1 MSSFR
6 FLHAAD
12 LHLGSPLAGLAR
24 ADAEVAA
31 LFAAASRDAFADLV
45 DRAIEARVDFA
56 VIAGDVYDGEWK
68 DASIGLFFNRQLA
81 KLDRAGVPVFLLKG
95 NHDAESVVTKSISL
109 PESVREFGSR
119 RPETFRLES
128 LHVALHGQSFAARS
142 ALDNLSSAYPA
153 PVAGWFNIGVL
164 HTCCEGSSAHAR
176 YAPCTLDELCR
187 KGYDYWAL
195 GHVHEHAVLSRE
207 PWVVFPGNLQGRSV
221 RECGPKGAVLVEV
234 ADNRVIGV
242 ERLLTDRARWAV
254 TTVDVS
260 GAENEHAA
268 LAAVERAIRLV
279 VSEADGRP
287 LALRITLVGETR
299 LHGGFARDPRRMADE
314 IQAAAHR
321 VSPSVWIEKTKLE
334 TIPLQRGARTEPE
347 MKSLDLMALLEGLD
361 AEPELLER
369 AAETIGVI
377 AAKLPG
383 GVFVDEAALAE
394 ELAEL
399 VNEARELVLGRL
411 GH

>member
-45 DRAIEARVDFA
+45 DRAIEARIAFA
-56 VIAGDVYDGEWK
+56 VFAGDIYDGEWK

-95 NHDAESVVTKSISL
+95 NHDADSVVTKSISL
-109 PESVREFGSR
+109 PPSVREFGSR
-119 RPETFRLES
+119 KPETFRLES
-128 LHVALHGQSFAARS
+128 LRVALHGQSFAARS
-142 ALDNLSSAYPA
+142 ALDNLSSSYPA
-153 PVAGWFNIGVL
+153 PVPGWFNIGVL
-164 HTCCEGSSAHAR
+164 HTCCESSAHAR

-221 RECGPKGAVLVEV
+221 RECGPKGAVLVDV
-234 ADNRVIGV
+234 ADSRVTGV
-242 ERLLTDRARWAV
+242 ERLLTDRARWAAA
-254 TTVDVS
+254 TVDLS
-260 GAENEHAA
+260 GAESEQAA
-268 LAAVERAIRLV
+268 LAAVESAIRPV
-279 VSEADGRP
+279 VAEADGRP
-287 LALRITLVGETR
+287 VALRITLVGETR
-299 LHGGFARDPRRMADE
+299 LHGGFARDPRRLADE
-314 IQAAAHR
+314 VQAAAHR
-321 VSPSVWIEKTKLE
+321 VSPNVWIEKAKLE
-334 TIPLQRGARTEPE
+334 TAPLHRGDGAAPE
-347 MKSLDLMALLEGLD
+347 LKSLDLAALLEGLD

-369 AAETIGVI
+369 AAETVGVI

-383 GVFVDEAALAE
+383 GVFVDEAALAD
-394 ELAEL
+394 ELPEL

-411 GH
+411 GR